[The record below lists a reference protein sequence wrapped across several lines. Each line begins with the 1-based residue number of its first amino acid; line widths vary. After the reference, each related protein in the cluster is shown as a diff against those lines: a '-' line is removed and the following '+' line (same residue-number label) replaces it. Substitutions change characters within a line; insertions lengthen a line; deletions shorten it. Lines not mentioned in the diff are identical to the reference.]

1 MPDMLSKIK
10 GQDLIFSV
18 ALPRLLLPR
27 RSLVRFQSPAPKE
40 QIEPGTW
47 EF

>member
-18 ALPRLLLPR
+18 VLPRLLLPKQVAG
-27 RSLVRFQSPAPKE
+27 SIPVAGSSYQAVM
-40 QIEPGTW
+40 I
-47 EF
+47 